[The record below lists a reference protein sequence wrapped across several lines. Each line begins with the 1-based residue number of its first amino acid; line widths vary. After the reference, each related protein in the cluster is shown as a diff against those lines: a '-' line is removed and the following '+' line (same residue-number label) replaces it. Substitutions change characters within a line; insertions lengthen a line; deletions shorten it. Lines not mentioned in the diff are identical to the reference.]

1 MQNMDYIL
9 TTDNLC
15 KQYKH
20 VKAVDS
26 INLHIKKGDIYGF
39 IGRNGAGKTTTL
51 KMLSGL
57 AKPTFGSFSIFGCSK
72 SELASGGLLQN
83 RDSYRGTGILP

>member
-57 AKPTFGSFSIFGCSK
+57 AKPTSGSFSKFGCS
-72 SELASGGLLQN
+72 
-83 RDSYRGTGILP
+83 

>member
-26 INLHIKKGDIYGF
+26 INLHIKKGDIYVQKNRLCRVDATVPARPPLLRCFPG
-39 IGRNGAGKTTTL
+39 
-51 KMLSGL
+51 
-57 AKPTFGSFSIFGCSK
+57 
-72 SELASGGLLQN
+72 LQN
-83 RDSYRGTGILP
+83 PRSAVSAYLDAAKANWHPEDFLQK

>member
-51 KMLSGL
+51 KMLPG
-57 AKPTFGSFSIFGCSK
+57 
-72 SELASGGLLQN
+72 LQN
-83 RDSYRGTGILP
+83 PRPAVSAYLDAAKANWHPEDFLQK